1 MLPTADLGTAPFDG
15 SAPIIMYGPDC
26 GKPIPDGGSGSAG
39 LGAKVGD
46 APRVEIAKPA
56 DVSGDPFLT
65 NWVKTQPGPV
75 TFEGTPCSFPGRV
88 WKSKVGNYWNMLCA
102 LDGKTPWARFTS
114 SDPSL
119 MKWKKADDSFTQGK
133 DPGGAAGALFHSA
146 PPLRCQHRSQLLTR
160 NACCVEIPNA
170 PASGPTHMIN
180 GPGTGS
186 DFLLGTYDSKKEIMT
201 ITDDKN
207 PPTVT
212 GSYGWAASGN
222 DGPDPDSDTGRLIT
236 AAWVTSRPSAISLIR
251 DLHWDPKSGQLVSSL
266 APEYAKLHNATFS
279 GAPKGS
285 IKAGASTP
293 IPVPAAAAGTVD
305 IMYSFTPD
313 KATSG
318 FGLSVRSRLSRHH
331 PPLYICLRLLA
342 SACSCINPAHS
353 DADIWAGAQVK
364 SGAVLVTVTEV
375 DATSD
380 GFNVTLNFTDSNSKP
395 GFNHG
400 G

>member
-15 SAPIIMYGPDC
+15 STPIIMYGPDC

-75 TFEGTPCSFPGRV
+75 SFDGTPCSFPGRV

-102 LDGKTPWARFTS
+102 LDGNSPWARFTS

-133 DPGGAAGALFHSA
+133 DPGGDAGALFHSA
-146 PPLRCQHRSQLLTR
+146 PPPRASTGRSCFFHEHFHTRRLPRPPQLLTR

-222 DGPDPDSDTGRLIT
+222 DGPDPDTDKGRLIT

-251 DLHWDPKSGQLVSSL
+251 DLHWDPKSEQLVSSL

-279 GAPKGS
+279 GAPKGA

-318 FGLSVRSRLSRHH
+318 FGLSVRTRPFPSVFV
-331 PPLYICLRLLA
+331 CLLRRVVA
-342 SACSCINPAHS
+342 SPRS
-353 DADIWAGAQVK
+353 DAVGLERRSSRARFW
-364 SGAVLVTVTEV
+364 SR
-375 DATSD
+375 
-380 GFNVTLNFTDSNSKP
+380 
-395 GFNHG
+395 
-400 G
+400 